1 MKRLILPVLFAI
13 VLSFM
18 AFKEFSQTRPKCNEE
33 KETNSIASND
43 GIVVLE
49 LFTSQGC
56 SSCPPADVLMEKV
69 KSNYPKNVFAL
80 SYHVDYWNYIGW
92 EDPFSK
98 KAYTVKQQEY
108 NIKFKSKSNYTPQL
122 VVNGKEHFVGSN
134 SIKISDAIERYR
146 DQEIN
151 NNILL
156 RGRKEDEKIYFD
168 FEINGELA
176 NKQLR
181 AVLVL
186 DERITKVERGENRN
200 RTLKNSNIVIAEKYI
215 EIPGNKGSDFIE
227 IPSIVTN
234 GEKLSIMLLIQDE
247 NLNING
253 AAKVELKS

>member
-13 VLSFM
+13 VLIFM
-18 AFKEFSQTRPKCNEE
+18 AFKEFSQIGPKCNEE
-33 KETNSIASND
+33 KETHSIASND

-56 SSCPPADVLMEKV
+56 SSCPPADLLLEKV
-69 KSNYPKNVFAL
+69 KSDYPKTVFAL

-92 EDPFSK
+92 DDPFSN
-98 KAYTVKQQEY
+98 KAYTIKQREY
-108 NIKFKSKSNYTPQL
+108 NRNFKSKGNYTPQL
-122 VVNGKEHFVGSN
+122 VVNGVEHFVGSN
-134 SIKISDAIERYR
+134 SAKINDAIERFTQ
-146 DQEIN
+146 QEIKN
-151 NNILL
+151 SVALT
-156 RGRKEDEKIYFD
+156 GRREDGKIYFD
-168 FEINGELA
+168 YEINGTLV

-186 DERITKVERGENRN
+186 DERITKVSLGENRN

-215 EIPGNKGSDFIE
+215 EISGNKGSDFIE

-234 GEKLSIMLLIQDE
+234 GEKLSIILLIQDE
-247 NLNING
+247 NLYING